1 MPDQPIDDPL
11 FEFDDNLRPANGSP
25 AQAKFDE
32 QAYCEAF
39 PDIARSVRLG
49 ELESAHEHYLK
60 HGIKESRLADP
71 RYLRALRRGAA
82 PLVPEPAVFPTF
94 GVDTVFA
101 ARGGLCLVIGWIDD
115 RDAPLR
121 EIVFSVRGRTA
132 AATTHIARCRR
143 ADAEGAIGVAAGHL
157 LGFWTVLRL
166 PPGTRVPERCVIELF
181 AGGATGSIA
190 ADPKPMTDAQL
201 RDTIFEYFA
210 AAAYLGNP
218 QVESFVQLTHGPG
231 EELLRFNA
239 AMSAEITARAYVERY
254 GPQRAAFD
262 GSIVVCLYGKPEFL
276 FLQSALFAAGAGIG
290 AYEFIYV
297 CNSPELTEILQRE
310 ARIAEQIYGLS
321 LTLVLLPGNAGFGA
335 ANNVAAQ
342 QARSNRLL
350 IVNPDVFPREA
361 GWAQAHTALVAG
373 LPSAQTSLFGVP
385 LFYDDGSL
393 MHGGMHFEIDTGV
406 SVRADGISPQRLV
419 RVEHYGKGAPPDTQ
433 ALLRARPVPAVTGAF
448 MSADRAWF
456 EKLGGFSE
464 EYVFGHYEDADLC
477 LKSLEAGR
485 PAWLQNLPFWHL
497 EGKGSDRRAAH
508 EGGSLINRWHFTRR
522 WGGRIETDLSG
533 PSPAFFAAGRG
544 G

>member
-1 MPDQPIDDPL
+1 MQDKPIDDPL
-11 FEFDDNLRPANGSP
+11 FEFEDAIRPAKGAA

-39 PDIARSVRLG
+39 PDIARSIRLG
-49 ELESAHEHYLK
+49 EWDSAYDHYVK
-60 HGIKESRLADP
+60 HGVGEDRLADP
-71 RYLRALRRGAA
+71 RYLRALRRGVA
-82 PLVPEPAVFPTF
+82 PVMAEPAQFPAF
-94 GVDTVFA
+94 GVDAVFA
-101 ARGGLCLVIGWIDD
+101 SRAGLCLVIGWIDD
-115 RDAPLR
+115 RDAALR
-121 EIVFSVRGRTA
+121 EIVLNVRGRTA

-143 ADAEGAIGVAAGHL
+143 ADAEAAIGVAAGGL

-166 PPGTRVPERCVIELF
+166 PPGVRVPETCAIELF
-181 AGGATGSIA
+181 AGGATGSITV
-190 ADPKPMTDAQL
+190 DPKQMNDAQL
-201 RDTIFEYFA
+201 RDTVFEYFA

-239 AMSAEITARAYVERY
+239 AMSAEITSRAYVERF
-254 GPQRAAFD
+254 GPQRASFD
-262 GSIVVCLYGKPEFL
+262 GSIIVCLYGKPEFL
-276 FLQSALFAAGAGIG
+276 YLQSALFAAGAGIA

-297 CNSPELTEILQRE
+297 CNSPELTETLQRE

-321 LTLVLLPGNAGFGA
+321 LTLVFLPGNAGFGA
-335 ANNVAAQ
+335 ANNVAARH
-342 QARSNRLL
+342 ARSKRLL

-361 GWAQAHTALVAG
+361 GWAQMHTALVEG
-373 LPSAQTSLFGVP
+373 LPAAQTSLFGVP

-406 SVRADGISPQRLV
+406 SVRSDGISPQRLV

-433 ALLRARPVPAVTGAF
+433 GLLRARPVPAVTGAF
-448 MSADRAWF
+448 MSADRDWF

-485 PAWLQNLPFWHL
+485 PVWMQNLPFWHL

-508 EGGSLINRWHFTRR
+508 DGGSLINRWHFTRR
-522 WGGRIETDLSG
+522 WGARIETDLNG
-533 PSPAFFAAGRG
+533 PAPAFFAPRREA
-544 G
+544 